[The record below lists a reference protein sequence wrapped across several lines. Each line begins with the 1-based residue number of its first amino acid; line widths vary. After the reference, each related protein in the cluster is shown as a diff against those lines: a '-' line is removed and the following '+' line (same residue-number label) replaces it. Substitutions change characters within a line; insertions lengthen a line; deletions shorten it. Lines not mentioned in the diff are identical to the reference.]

1 MLPNP
6 LTPSL
11 SPPGRGRSVPPS
23 AFQPLATRVRFA
35 AGVRLATRSPLAPPS
50 PQRGEGWGEGAR
62 TFQTWH
68 LNPCRDARNSLAKRP
83 CGTRRLQN
91 RRRRHTG
98 IAHRQPRR
106 CRARPH
112 DRRQSQ
118 YGTVPVVPFRAVP
131 GRQVPGHHGA
141 RSRRR
146 RRAVARGAI
155 AVAHRRCR
163 KIQSANHHAAVL
175 SRRSLDPGAAGVSRQ
190 AGAHGSGSRGRRC
203 LSDDFEVTPDMDR
216 DRSRREVLQAAAV
229 LAGGG
234 VMLSIRPAAA
244 TPEMMKDAVRAVIG
258 EAPVKK
264 GKVKLDLPPLVENGN
279 SVPCTVAVESP
290 MTAADYV
297 KAIHIF
303 NEKNPQP
310 NVISV
315 KLGPRAG
322 RASFSTR
329 IRLADSQTVTAIAE
343 LSDGSFWSDDIDVIV
358 TLAACVEEPKP

>member
-1 MLPNP
+1 
-6 LTPSL
+6 
-11 SPPGRGRSVPPS
+11 
-23 AFQPLATRVRFA
+23 
-35 AGVRLATRSPLAPPS
+35 
-50 PQRGEGWGEGAR
+50 
-62 TFQTWH
+62 
-68 LNPCRDARNSLAKRP
+68 
-83 CGTRRLQN
+83 
-91 RRRRHTG
+91 
-98 IAHRQPRR
+98 
-106 CRARPH
+106 
-112 DRRQSQ
+112 
-118 YGTVPVVPFRAVP
+118 
-131 GRQVPGHHGA
+131 
-141 RSRRR
+141 
-146 RRAVARGAI
+146 
-155 AVAHRRCR
+155 
-163 KIQSANHHAAVL
+163 
-175 SRRSLDPGAAGVSRQ
+175 
-190 AGAHGSGSRGRRC
+190 
-203 LSDDFEVTPDMDR
+203 MDR
-216 DRSRREVLQAAAV
+216 DRSRREILQAAAA

-234 VMLSIRPAAA
+234 VLLSIRPAAA
-244 TPEMMKDAVRAVIG
+244 TPEMMKDAVHAVIG

-358 TLAACVEEPKP
+358 TLAACVEEPKS